1 MAVFAS
7 RLREDALASLPEA
20 VRETYR
26 EVPAATEADEVLT
39 VSRPEVRRWRLET
52 LLPLLQQQPAP
63 ADPALGARL
72 FREALCVRC
81 HRFGTVGQA
90 VGPELTWVGRRF
102 SRTDLLSSILE
113 PSKVVAE
120 PWRLTHITKVDGL
133 TRTGRLLAEG
143 DYRSELIR
151 LNTDILRP
159 GQFETIDKKQVET
172 LQTVE
177 LSPMPQGLLDTLT

>member
-1 MAVFAS
+1 
-7 RLREDALASLPEA
+7 
-20 VRETYR
+20 
-26 EVPAATEADEVLT
+26 
-39 VSRPEVRRWRLET
+39 WRLET

-63 ADPALGARL
+63 ADPAMGARL

-102 SRTDLLSSILE
+102 SRTDLLSSIIE

-133 TRTGRLLAEG
+133 TRTGRLLAEC

-159 GQFETIDKKQVET
+159 GQFETIDK
-172 LQTVE
+172 
-177 LSPMPQGLLDTLT
+177 